1 MCGIFGRYAP
11 DRRLGDIKQLCAA
24 TNDLK
29 HRGPDGGAWWSEGCY
44 FFGHR
49 RLSIIDIAHGL
60 QPMCSHDHK
69 LVIAFNGEIY
79 NYLELRSEL
88 ISSGHTFTT
97 NSDTE
102 IILEGYRK
110 WGADVCQKLQGMFAF
125 AIADRTTEELFVARD
140 RFGEKPMFL
149 FEENGG
155 VTFSS
160 ELGAF
165 FRLDDFHADIDL
177 EALGGYLCLNY
188 VPGNRTLTRGIRR
201 LPPATWR
208 RYTADGITVGRYWSP
223 PDHPNISTN
232 LEDALG
238 KLEIHIDSAV
248 RMALRSDVP
257 VTVFLSGG
265 IDSSLVAESA
275 VRQSGIKD
283 AYCLDFDVPTYSEFS
298 NAKQVAQS
306 LGLEIRRVILTSDV
320 LEEFVSIIERL
331 DDPLADSSALAV
343 WTLARDVAK
352 DYKVALSG
360 DGGDELFGGYLT
372 YQATAI
378 HRSTMRFLPLPIR
391 NVLSRLANAIPVSP
405 TKVSTSY
412 KASRFLRAANLNSAQ
427 AHFSWNGTWLPS
439 DAKNFVSADVAKI
452 AATDALKVLASQHN
466 LAPYP
471 SLLDVQKADIADY
484 LPNDILT
491 KTDRMTMAFGLE
503 SRAPLLYPPLADFAL
518 ALPDHLKVPKF
529 SKPKHTLRKLAER
542 KLGRQVS
549 EAKKQG
555 FSIPIHRWLREEAR
569 HIAEDLLSPT
579 RLKDLPFLDAAEV
592 IKAKDLHMS
601 GKAQLGF
608 ELWGLMTLVAWYH
621 ARILRKNPHP
631 PLTDL
636 QRVKF

>member
-1 MCGIFGRYAP
+1 MCGMFGRYAP
-11 DRRLGDIKQLCAA
+11 DRNLGDLQHLCAA

-29 HRGPDGGAWWSEGCY
+29 HRGPDSGAWWSEDY
-44 FFGHR
+44 FFFGHR
-49 RLSIIDIAHGL
+49 RLSIIDIANGL
-60 QPMCSHDHK
+60 QPMSSHDRQY
-69 LVIAFNGEIY
+69 VIVFNGEIY
-79 NYLELRSEL
+79 NYLELKSEL
-88 ISSGHTFTT
+88 QSYGHTFIT

-102 IILEGYRK
+102 VIIEGYRK
-110 WGADVCQKLQGMFAF
+110 WGADVCLKLQGMFAF
-125 AIADRTTEELFVARD
+125 AISDLTNGDLFVARD
-140 RFGEKPMFL
+140 RFGEKPLFL

-165 FRLDDFHADIDL
+165 FRLKDFHADIDL

-188 VPGNRTLTRGIRR
+188 VPGNRTLAKGIRR

-208 RYTADGITVGRYWSP
+208 RYSINGITEDRYWTP
-223 PDHPNISTN
+223 PEHPNINAN
-232 LEDALG
+232 LEEALG
-238 KLEIHIDSAV
+238 QLENLVDNAV
-248 RMALRSDVP
+248 SMALRSDVP
-257 VTVFLSGG
+257 VTIFLSGG

-275 VRQSGIKD
+275 VRQSDIKD

-298 NAKQVAQS
+298 NAKRVAQS
-306 LGLEIRRVILTSDV
+306 LGLKIRRVTLTSDA
-320 LEEFVSIIERL
+320 LEDFVSIVERL

-343 WTLARDVAK
+343 WTLAREVAK

-378 HRSTMRFLPLPIR
+378 HRSTMRFLPQPIR
-391 NVLSRLANAIPVSP
+391 NALSGLAKMIPVSP

-427 AHFSWNGTWLPS
+427 AHFSWNGTWLPH
-439 DAKNFVSADVAKI
+439 DAKNFVFDDAAKK
-452 AATDALKVLASQHN
+452 AAQDALKLLTSRHN

-471 SLLDVQKADIADY
+471 SLLDLQKADIADY

-503 SRAPLLYPPLADFAL
+503 ARAPFLFPPLAEFAL
-518 ALPDHLKVPKF
+518 ALPDHLKTPLF
-529 SKPKHTLRKLAER
+529 GKPKHALRKLAER
-542 KLGRQVS
+542 KLGHHVS

-555 FSIPIHRWLREEAR
+555 FSIPIHRWLRDEAR
-569 HIAEDLLSPT
+569 HLAEDLLSPT
-579 RLKDLPFLDAAEV
+579 RLKDLSFLNAAEV

-636 QRVKF
+636 QRVVF

>member
-11 DRRLGDIKQLCAA
+11 DRKLGDLQHLRAA

-29 HRGPDGGAWWSEGCY
+29 HRGPDSGAWWSEDCF

-49 RLSIIDIAHGL
+49 RLSIIDIKHGQ
-60 QPMCSHDHK
+60 QPMCSHD
-69 LVIAFNGEIY
+69 LQYVIVFNGEIY
-79 NYLELRSEL
+79 NYLELKSEL
-88 ISSGHTFTT
+88 QASGHTFKT

-102 IILEGYRK
+102 VIVEGYRK
-110 WGADVCQKLQGMFAF
+110 WGTDVCQKLQGMFAF
-125 AIADRTTEELFVARD
+125 AISDRTSGELFVARD
-140 RFGEKPMFL
+140 RFGEKPLFL
-149 FEENGG
+149 FEENGC

-165 FRLDDFHADIDL
+165 FRLNDFHTDIDL

-188 VPGNRTLTRGIRR
+188 VPGDRTLAKGIRR
-201 LPPATWR
+201 LAPATWR
-208 RYTADGITVGRYWSP
+208 KYTANGYTEDRYWLP
-223 PDHPNISTN
+223 PEHPDINTN

-238 KLEIHIDSAV
+238 TLEHHVDNAV
-248 RMALRSDVP
+248 NMAMRSDVP

-275 VRQSGIKD
+275 VRQSDIKD
-283 AYCLDFDVPTYSEFS
+283 AYCLDFDVPTYSEFD
-298 NAKQVAQS
+298 NAKRVAQS
-306 LGLEIRRVILTSDV
+306 LNLEIRRVTLTSDA
-320 LEEFVSIIERL
+320 LEDFVSIIERL

-343 WTLARDVAK
+343 WTLAREVAK

-378 HRSTMRFLPLPIR
+378 HRSSMRFLPPPIR
-391 NVLSRLANAIPVSP
+391 NALSGLAKKIPVSP

-412 KASRFLRAANLNSAQ
+412 KVSRFLRAANLNSAQ

-439 DAKNFVSADVAKI
+439 DAKNFVSDEAAKK
-452 AATDALKVLASQHN
+452 AAQDALEVLAAQHN
-466 LAPYP
+466 LPPYP
-471 SLLDVQKADIADY
+471 SLLDLQKADISDY

-503 SRAPLLYPPLADFAL
+503 ARAPLLFPPLADFAL
-518 ALPDHLKVPKF
+518 ALPDHLKMPLFK
-529 SKPKHTLRKLAER
+529 KPKHTLRKLAER
-542 KLGRQVS
+542 KLGRHVS

-555 FSIPIHRWLREEAR
+555 FSIPIHRWLRDEAR
-569 HIAEDLLSPT
+569 DLAEDLLSPT
-579 RLKDLPFLDAAEV
+579 RLQALPFLDADEV

-621 ARILRKNPHP
+621 ARILRKAPHP
-631 PLTDL
+631 PQTNL
-636 QRVKF
+636 QRVDF